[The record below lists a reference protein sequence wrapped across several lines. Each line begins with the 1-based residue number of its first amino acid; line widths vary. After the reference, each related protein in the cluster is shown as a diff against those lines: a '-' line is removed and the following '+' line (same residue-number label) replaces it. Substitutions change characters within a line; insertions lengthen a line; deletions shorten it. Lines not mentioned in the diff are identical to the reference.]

1 MELFRNEIP
10 STKVT
15 NQNYKL
21 FTDTLQS
28 HDIFMEE
35 SIDRM
40 VEQKRIKAI
49 KLKLQIE
56 KTLQDQEDLVRL
68 KQIKRQ
74 EAQLRKKKQL
84 MRSNKKLKREEA
96 MRK

>member
-1 MELFRNEIP
+1 MDP
-10 STKVT
+10 D
-15 NQNYKL
+15 QNYKL
-21 FTDTLQS
+21 FTDTLSS

>member
-1 MELFRNEIP
+1 MELFRNEVP
-10 STKVT
+10 SKKVT

-35 SIDRM
+35 GIDRM

-49 KLKLQIE
+49 KLRLQIE
-56 KTLQDQEDLVRL
+56 KTLQDKEDLIML
-68 KQIKRQ
+68 KHIR
-74 EAQLRKKKQL
+74 RKESALKKQKQL

>member
-1 MELFRNEIP
+1 MELFRNETP
-10 STKVT
+10 SKKVT

-21 FTDTLQS
+21 FTNTLQS